1 MPKVLISASTLSH
14 LQRFHLPYLK
24 YFRDRGFEVH
34 AAIPGQEA
42 PEYAQIL
49 HTIPME
55 KSLLS
60 PRNLRAVFLLRGILR
75 KERFDLILTHTA
87 LAGAVVRLA
96 LFLAGKGNTK
106 TVHTVHGYLFWKG
119 CGGLNTL
126 RYRLPERMLRG
137 VTDCLITMNGEDAAA
152 ARSLVR
158 KGGLLFQVPGMGAD
172 EDRFRPAS
180 QDARRTAR
188 EALSLPETAYVLV
201 YAAEFSRR
209 KNHIELLRAMEQ
221 IVREAPQ
228 AVLLLCGQGDT
239 LAEMHG
245 EAARL
250 GIEEAVRFL
259 GFRDRMEEI
268 YPACDIAVSSSI
280 SEGLPFN
287 VIEAQLCGLPVAAS
301 RIRGHTDLIL
311 DGENGRLYRPGESG
325 ALARI
330 VLEILQSPDR
340 GANLGRRALE
350 TVPAFTLKPAF
361 RANTAAYEAALRL

>member
-60 PRNLRAVFLLRGILR
+60 PRNLRAVFLLRGNLR
-75 KERFDLILTHTA
+75 KERFALILTHTA

-228 AVLLLCGQGDT
+228 AVLLLCGQGSPSPGVQDV
-239 LAEMHG
+239 G
-245 EAARL
+245 GDQR
-250 GIEEAVRFL
+250 
-259 GFRDRMEEI
+259 
-268 YPACDIAVSSSI
+268 
-280 SEGLPFN
+280 
-287 VIEAQLCGLPVAAS
+287 
-301 RIRGHTDLIL
+301 
-311 DGENGRLYRPGESG
+311 GRLDHNQGGGRLPHPHSG
-325 ALARI
+325 GHVAEQHAQGLAAQQQAHQRIASTKLARI
-330 VLEILQSPDR
+330 ERQHGNEQAPRDCQDE
-340 GANLGRRALE
+340 LG
-350 TVPAFTLKPAF
+350 
-361 RANTAAYEAALRL
+361 